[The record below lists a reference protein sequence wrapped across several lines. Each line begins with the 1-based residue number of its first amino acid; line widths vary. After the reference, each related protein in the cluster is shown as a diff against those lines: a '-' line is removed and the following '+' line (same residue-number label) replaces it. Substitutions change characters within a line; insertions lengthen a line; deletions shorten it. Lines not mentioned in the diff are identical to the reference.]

1 MLSFGLWLTVGLGI
15 GVLVVPRVLLSI
27 NALFLRLEGAHLSA
41 AEAQARLDEKIL
53 QRAWLRWLLRLIVWA
68 VSVLI
73 CISLPLIL
81 VLSVAVVLNEVMRV
95 PSPSAKVL
103 VAASA
108 AGAVSLLS
116 MLRGRNL
123 FPPDRFLGRL
133 VSKEEEPR
141 LFATLTEVA
150 DAMGMRM
157 VDKVILL
164 AAPSVGV
171 AEDGPLW
178 KVLAGRG
185 ERTLLLGF
193 PLVKE
198 LSSSELKALVALSY
212 CRFRHGDFRLLAIKS
227 RGESSLMGAMALIKY
242 PILNPMF
249 WVARPCALM
258 QVELAGHELR
268 LGRLQADQAA
278 AQLYGG
284 EVLASAIVGHARVSE
299 RYSRIVEP
307 LLTYMRGLDLSCR
320 NVYRCV
326 DAMEEQSP
334 RLLRE
339 LRFHSFWNRD
349 TAEENKQIPA
359 SRVRVARIS
368 GIAPQVSQDGSPAFS
383 LIARP
388 VEMAEELTR
397 EIGQENDARLMAKGH
412 DLPSVPGEADVAFQ
426 ERTACAIAACW
437 DACEMGKEGYPT
449 APDELL
455 FAARQ
460 LEGVIEYPK
469 VLALLLKRIA
479 KVQHELGR
487 ISDARTTYRRVIE
500 ILEAEPETG
509 EGETQQLQKLV
520 QQLVTVDA
528 VRAQQMEEWLPVE
541 AASSCDVED
550 VEGAV
555 EHYSLLAEYLVA
567 LLHVPVP
574 SVFDSTPESLAD
586 IDAHFWEEN
595 FPESFER
602 WKIDESTVPLVG
614 AFLGEV
620 LVRRL
625 GGQWIPR
632 ARLEE
637 SQVRVGDSVCLPFVR
652 AYRYMRSRQALREHS
667 LSQFYVEA
675 ELRCSGTR
683 AIN

>member
-1 MLSFGLWLTVGLGI
+1 MLSLGLWLTVGLGI
-15 GVLVVPRVLLSI
+15 GVLVVPRVLLAI
-27 NALFLRLEGAHLSA
+27 NALFLRLEGKHLSA

-53 QRAWLRWLLRLIVWA
+53 QRAWLRRLLKLSVWA
-68 VSVLI
+68 VSALI
-73 CISLPLIL
+73 CALLPL
-81 VLSVAVVLNEVMRV
+81 VLAFSVGVVLNEVLRV
-95 PSPSAKVL
+95 PSPSVKVL

-123 FPPDRFLGRL
+123 FPPTRFLGCP
-133 VSKEEEPR
+133 VTEADEPR
-141 LFATLTEVA
+141 LFAMLVEVA

-157 VDKVILL
+157 VDRVIMM
-164 AAPSVGV
+164 AAPTVGV
-171 AEDGPLW
+171 DEDGPLR

-198 LSSSELKALVALSY
+198 LSSSELKALVAQSY
-212 CRFRHGDFRLLAIKS
+212 CRFRHGDIRLLAIKS
-227 RGESSLMGAMALIKY
+227 RGESSLMGMMALIKY

-258 QVELAGHELR
+258 QAELADHELR
-268 LGRLQADQAA
+268 LSRLQADQTAA
-278 AQLYGG
+278 RLYGG
-284 EVLASAIVGHARVSE
+284 EVLASAFMGLARSSE
-299 RYSRIVEP
+299 RYIRVVEP

-320 NVYRCV
+320 NVYRCL
-326 DAMEEQSP
+326 DAMEAQSP

-349 TAEENKQIPA
+349 TADEYKQIPA
-359 SRVRVARIS
+359 LRVRVARIS
-368 GIAPQVSQDGSPAFS
+368 SIAPQVSQDGSPAFS
-383 LIARP
+383 IIARP
-388 VEMAEELTR
+388 AELAEELTGVISR
-397 EIGQENDARLMAKGH
+397 ENDARLMAKGH
-412 DLPSVPGEADVAFQ
+412 VLHSVPDAMDADIQ

-455 FAARQ
+455 FAARE
-460 LEGVIEYPK
+460 LEGVIEYPN

-487 ISDARTTYRRVIE
+487 ISDARATYLRVIE
-500 ILEAEPETG
+500 IVEAEPESG
-509 EGETQQLQKLV
+509 EGEIQQLQGLV

-528 VRAQQMEEWLPVE
+528 ARAQQMEEWLPVE

-574 SVFDSTPESLAD
+574 SVFESTRGSLAD

-595 FPESFER
+595 FPESFAR

-625 GGQWIPR
+625 GGQWVPR

-652 AYRYMRSRQALREHS
+652 AYCYMRSRQSLREYS
-667 LSQFYVEA
+667 LAQFYMEA
-675 ELRCSGTR
+675 EARCRGVRS
-683 AIN
+683 IN